1 MLEIHGLEGLQD
13 NVGRVLG
20 SSGWITVDQDRI
32 NAFADATGDH
42 QWIHVDPEQ
51 AAAGP
56 YGATIA
62 HGFLTLSL
70 IPLLSSEAV
79 SITGMKAKINYGC
92 NRVRFPNP
100 VIVGSRL
107 RDTVK
112 LTEVNLKSSGIQ
124 VVMTHTI
131 EIEGQDRPA
140 CIAEAV
146 TVMIPED

>member
-13 NVGRVLG
+13 NVGRVLE